1 MADKLVVIED
11 TTITSLLSNPKL
23 LSTIPALKT
32 AASVKNPGSPTCKP
46 CARKA
51 SAKAINYS
59 HVKKVIAN
67 LRGEMLSKLKQ
78 ELGATKIRVI
88 FKNEQNKLIQVTM

>member
-1 MADKLVVIED
+1 MAEKLVVIED

-23 LSTIPALKT
+23 LSVIPALKT

-51 SAKAINYS
+51 YDKSVNYS

-67 LRGEMLSKLKQ
+67 LRGDSLNKLKQ

-88 FKNEQNKLIQVTM
+88 FKNEQNKLVQITM